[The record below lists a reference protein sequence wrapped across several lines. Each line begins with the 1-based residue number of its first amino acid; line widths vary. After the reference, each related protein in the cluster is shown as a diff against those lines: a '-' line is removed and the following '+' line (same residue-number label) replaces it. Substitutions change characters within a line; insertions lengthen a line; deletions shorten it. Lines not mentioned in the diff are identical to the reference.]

1 MRTRVQKWGN
11 SLAVRIPQ
19 PFARESELTENSP
32 VDISL
37 RNGKLVIAPVRE
49 PEYSLDDLVSRIS
62 KKNIHSEVSAGGRRG
77 NETW

>member
-19 PFARESELTENSP
+19 PFAKESGLTENSP

-37 RNGKLVIAPVRE
+37 RNGKVVIAPVRE
-49 PEYSLDDLVSRIS
+49 IEYSLDELVARIS
-62 KKNIHSEVSAGGRRG
+62 KKNLHAEVSTGSRRG
-77 NETW
+77 NETS